1 MSKIKKINE
10 GDPLWHEPINENFE
24 VVEQLMQNQKRYIY
38 KKSGLDEAEAAY
50 KSAFGEETNILL
62 IREGSKVDAY
72 LRVNVTDAAKLK
84 TAMALLFKIPEGFM
98 IDQEMRAG
106 YWNTALTTV
115 QYTYP
120 QGNYGALYE
129 EGAKGIRFCSD
140 RKGNHYVCGSWYTAD
155 AFPET

>member
-38 KKSGLDEAEAAY
+38 KKSGLHEADAAY
-50 KSAFGEETNILL
+50 KSAFGEATNILL

-106 YWNTALTTV
+106 
-115 QYTYP
+115 
-120 QGNYGALYE
+120 
-129 EGAKGIRFCSD
+129 
-140 RKGNHYVCGSWYTAD
+140 
-155 AFPET
+155 

>member
-1 MSKIKKINE
+1 
-10 GDPLWHEPINENFE
+10 
-24 VVEQLMQNQKRYIY
+24 
-38 KKSGLDEAEAAY
+38 
-50 KSAFGEETNILL
+50 
-62 IREGSKVDAY
+62 
-72 LRVNVTDAAKLK
+72 
-84 TAMALLFKIPEGFM
+84 M

-129 EGAKGIRFCSD
+129 EGVKGIRFGSD

-155 AFPET
+155 AFRKHKIMME